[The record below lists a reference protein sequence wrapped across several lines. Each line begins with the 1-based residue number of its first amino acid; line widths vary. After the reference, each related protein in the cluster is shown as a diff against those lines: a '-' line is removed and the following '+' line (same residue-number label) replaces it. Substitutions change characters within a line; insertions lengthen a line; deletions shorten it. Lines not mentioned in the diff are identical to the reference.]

1 MKTVKMKIS
10 GISINDPVMEPLII
24 LKSSKGETFPVSL
37 AGIDRQ
43 TLLKAMITRNTVYSE
58 IVSKLLSISGVKI
71 KKIILNRSDI
81 SRLTAS
87 VHTNGSQFEISAGA
101 GILLCIEAGIDI
113 TVNSELFKEPS
124 FFRNR
129 ISEKRIFEDF
139 DRLLNGIESN
149 QAFRTQDQL
158 KETVQ

>member
-43 TLLKAMITRNTVYSE
+43 TLLRTMISRNTAHSE
-58 IVSKLLSISGVKI
+58 IVSKLLSISGINI
-71 KKIILNRSDI
+71 KKIVLDRSALNK
-81 SRLTAS
+81 LTAS
-87 VHTNGSQFEISAGA
+87 VYAGDRQFEISAGA
-101 GILLCIEAGIDI
+101 GLLLCLETGIDI
-113 TVNSELFKEPS
+113 TVNAELFKEPS

-129 ISEKRIFEDF
+129 ISEKSIFEDL
-139 DRLLNGIESN
+139 DKILGGTEPG
-149 QAFRTQDQL
+149 QTFRTLDQF